1 MRIFFKETTC
11 IVPPGSWESSYSQ
24 LGGAA
29 KIVMRRPVASIPSK
43 RMNVFYYCYYYG
55 LVILSKR
62 KWPYTSRRSNSR
74 TADVMDG
81 AVVACKNV
89 ITDTLYVVM
98 RNLRTASKV
107 QSVDP

>member
-1 MRIFFKETTC
+1 
-11 IVPPGSWESSYSQ
+11 
-24 LGGAA
+24 
-29 KIVMRRPVASIPSK
+29 
-43 RMNVFYYCYYYG
+43 
-55 LVILSKR
+55 
-62 KWPYTSRRSNSR
+62 
-74 TADVMDG
+74 MDG